1 MRWFVIAAGLMILSG
16 APARA
21 AEPLSVVAAENFY
34 GDIAEQIGGSAV
46 KVTSIL
52 SNPDQDPHLFE
63 ASPSVARSLSGAR
76 VVIYSGIDYDPW
88 MEKLLKASK
97 STDRKVIVVAD
108 LVGKKTGDNPHI
120 WYDPSTML
128 AFAKALSDALT
139 TADPANKAGYEKRL
153 AAFQSSIKPVQDK
166 IAELKGRLAGT
177 PATATEPVFGYM
189 FEALGMN
196 VRNQP
201 FQLSVMNDTEPSASD
216 VAAFEADLKT
226 GKVKLLVYNSQAS
239 DALADRML
247 KLAKEHNIPVVGA
260 DETEPPGKTYQAWMA
275 GELEAVDKALP
286 KLTQ

>member
-1 MRWFVIAAGLMILSG
+1 MKWMIIAAGVAIAAG
-16 APARA
+16 TPVRA
-21 AEPLSVVAAENFY
+21 AEPVSIVAAENFY
-34 GDIAEQIGGSAV
+34 GDIAQQIGGSAV